1 MKFNKMLLVGVDE
14 PKLDP
19 AFWKRIDNLTS
30 KKTYFPKDS
39 SEIKQQLKDT
49 DCLLV
54 NFGVKVD
61 REDIDSAPNL
71 KYIGIL
77 ATAYSKVDVQ
87 YAKTK
92 GIIISNLPGYS
103 TESVAEFTIAAIL
116 EKCRDLERGKRQG
129 REGNYSETGF
139 TAIELRGRNFGVIGM
154 GSIGNRVAEIASG
167 FGAKIKYWS
176 KHRKSEIE
184 KKGFTFEEAEK
195 LVSECDFISLNL
207 AQAPETENF
216 LGQKLIPKIKK
227 DAIVVNTAPMELVDL
242 NALETRLAKGDLT
255 FILDHSDEMTEQSL
269 SKLKKYPNC
278 IIYPPIAY
286 VSKEARMAKQEMF
299 VGNAEKFLE
308 GKPQNTV

>member
-1 MKFNKMLLVGVDE
+1 
-14 PKLDP
+14 
-19 AFWKRIDNLTS
+19 
-30 KKTYFPKDS
+30 
-39 SEIKQQLKDT
+39 
-49 DCLLV
+49 
-54 NFGVKVD
+54 
-61 REDIDSAPNL
+61 
-71 KYIGIL
+71 
-77 ATAYSKVDVQ
+77 
-87 YAKTK
+87 
-92 GIIISNLPGYS
+92 
-103 TESVAEFTIAAIL
+103 
-116 EKCRDLERGKRQG
+116 
-129 REGNYSETGF
+129 
-139 TAIELRGRNFGVIGM
+139 M

-269 SKLKKYPNC
+269 RNLMRLC
-278 IIYPPIAY
+278 IR
-286 VSKEARMAKQEMF
+286 SLWRK
-299 VGNAEKFLE
+299 
-308 GKPQNTV
+308 